1 MGIAGRDEHRPAW
14 SRFTFSMGTRTRFLD
29 GTGQG
34 LGTPLF
40 SCRPSITATVISQ
53 RSGGRDRRASWR
65 ATGRGNDP
73 SIPES
78 LFGKAPGGFCGPVS
92 VRDGRVNA
100 AEWPCTTRSERL
112 LESSTGSFSVSY
124 YGRNCGGALL
134 SLQLDPLLPFA
145 NVLRPCALD

>member
-53 RSGGRDRRASWR
+53 RSGAGTGEPHVAR

-78 LFGKAPGGFCGPVS
+78 LLGRARGYFGGPS
-92 VRDGRVNA
+92 AFGMERA
-100 AEWPCTTRSERL
+100 AAAI
-112 LESSTGSFSVSY
+112 
-124 YGRNCGGALL
+124 N
-134 SLQLDPLLPFA
+134 
-145 NVLRPCALD
+145 